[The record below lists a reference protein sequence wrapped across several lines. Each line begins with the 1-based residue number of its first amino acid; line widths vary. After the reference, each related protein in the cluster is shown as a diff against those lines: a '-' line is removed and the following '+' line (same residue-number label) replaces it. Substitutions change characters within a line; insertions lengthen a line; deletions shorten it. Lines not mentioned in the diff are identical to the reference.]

1 MLSGVGGCTSFSLPF
16 QFSIDMYGQSHV
28 LPYILED
35 RTGVNTAS
43 DFDEMYDRVFYRIA
57 RVPLVRATTT
67 MIYEMGTRASRHRDT
82 LPVTQPPIVILDFQE
97 DESLGTISYLRPT
110 GKTTELMSRYLKKTG
125 LFSSKFMGSDGQ
137 EYRWSHRSVVG
148 QEWTCTVGA
157 DHRPIAHYDLK
168 PPNVNAYGISGH
180 TLTVEEE
187 YVHVLV
193 ELLASFTIMRHIA
206 LHNL

>member
-16 QFSIDMYGQSHV
+16 QVSIDMYGQSHV

-125 LFSSKFMGSDGQ
+125 LFSS
-137 EYRWSHRSVVG
+137 
-148 QEWTCTVGA
+148 
-157 DHRPIAHYDLK
+157 
-168 PPNVNAYGISGH
+168 
-180 TLTVEEE
+180 
-187 YVHVLV
+187 
-193 ELLASFTIMRHIA
+193 
-206 LHNL
+206 